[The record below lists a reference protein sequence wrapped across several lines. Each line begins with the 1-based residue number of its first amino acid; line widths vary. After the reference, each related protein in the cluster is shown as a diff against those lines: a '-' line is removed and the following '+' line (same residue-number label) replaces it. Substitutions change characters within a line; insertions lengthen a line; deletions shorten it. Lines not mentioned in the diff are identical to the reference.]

1 MTQKSDT
8 SVLNSP
14 EFNDKK
20 NSVHLAGVGNTKGW
34 NVNKA
39 FCPSWSKLHSLA
51 ASLLIHLYKRHS
63 FFSLL
68 C

>member
-8 SVLNSP
+8 NVLNSP

-51 ASLLIHLYKRHS
+51 ASPLIHLYKRHS